1 MKEVDVS
8 SQVHVTTQR
17 VPPKVGGKP
26 ENRLTRRMA
35 IVTNEEM
42 RVVSRHSTR
51 RPHIPNPSSQL
62 PTRPQLRD
70 VSNANRIRPRKE
82 LQIRGLLARAHALVY
97 SHVAIGARLDLRP
110 LLPVGPANFAAQLV
124 ESEHGRGGTVGVPGL
139 VIGWGSIVVVGV
151 ETDSD
156 ADDGVTLIL
165 GLIGG
170 FSGGKEGHGSDAGFD
185 EDDSCHC

>member
-1 MKEVDVS
+1 MS
-8 SQVHVTTQR
+8 SSVQVTTQR
-17 VPPKVGGKP
+17 EPPKLARNP

-42 RVVSRHSTR
+42 RVISRQSTR

-82 LQIRGLLARAHALVY
+82 LQIRGLLALAHALVY

-110 LLPVGPANFAAQLV
+110 LLPVGPANLAAQLV
-124 ESEHGRGGTVGVPGL
+124 ESEHGRGGAVGVPGL
-139 VIGWGSIVVVGV
+139 VVGWGSKFVVGV
-151 ETDSD
+151 ETDGD
-156 ADDGVTLIL
+156 ADDRVALIL

-170 FSGGKEGHGSDAGFD
+170 FGGGEEGHGSYAGFD